1 MEPEFPPNSEVSKLQ
16 HEVQHEENLD
26 KQIEP
31 VVTDAVRRK
40 KPLRKKFSEVFIAGS
55 AKTAIGYA
63 LWEVLL
69 PAAKDTVVEVITQ
82 GVEKLFFGDSRRR
95 GSLPPQSGPTGYVS
109 YNRYSMQNRMSSPQR
124 VMSRQARARHDF
136 DEIVLESR
144 TEAEEVIDRLYEV
157 ISRYESATVADLYQL
172 VGLSSSHT
180 DYKWGWTDIRGAGV
194 SRSRDGYV
202 LDLPEPHPLG

>member
-1 MEPEFPPNSEVSKLQ
+1 MEPEFPPYSEVSKQ
-16 HEVQHEENLD
+16 EGED
-26 KQIEP
+26 KKDIEP
-31 VVTDAVRRK
+31 ITSDAIRRK
-40 KPLRKKFSEVFIAGS
+40 KPLRRKFSEVFIAGS
-55 AKTAIGYA
+55 ARTAIGYA

-82 GVEKLFFGDSRRR
+82 GVEKLFFGESRRR

-124 VMSRQARARHDF
+124 VISRQARARHDF

-202 LDLPEPHPLG
+202 LDLPDPIPLG